1 MKILVIPDIHLKPWM
16 FDRAAELM
24 NSGIAEKSVCLM
36 DIPDDWGHGYDL
48 DLYIKTFDK
57 AIDYAKRFPETMW
70 CYGNHDL
77 SYIWMQTESGFSSFA
92 MPTASSKL
100 AALRNAL
107 VDDGLLAYIHRI
119 DNVLFVH
126 GGLTH
131 AFVKFYASD
140 IKYEDADAILERINN
155 LGFPEMWD
163 DASPIWYRPQYY
175 NEKMYRATDMLQ
187 VVGHTP
193 VMAIDRME
201 NVLSCDLF
209 STYRNGEPIGTQE
222 FLLIDTDSWEYR
234 GIK

>member
-36 DIPDDWGHGYDL
+36 DIPDEWGRGYDL

-77 SYIWMQTESGFSSFA
+77 SYIWMQPESGFSSFA
-92 MPTASSKL
+92 LPTVSSKL
-100 AALRNAL
+100 AALRNTLA
-107 VDDGLLAYIHRI
+107 DDNLLAYVHRI

-131 AFVKFYASD
+131 AFVKYYASD
-140 IKYEDADAILERINN
+140 IEYEDTDAVLERINS
-155 LGFPEMWD
+155 LGFREIWD
-163 DASPIWYRPQYY
+163 DASPIWFRPQYY
-175 NEKMYRATDMLQ
+175 NEKMYRAADMLQ

-193 VMAIDRME
+193 VMEIDRTE
-201 NVLSCDLF
+201 NILSCDLF
-209 STYRNGEPIGTQE
+209 STYRNGDPIGTQE
-222 FLLIDTDSWEYR
+222 FILIDTETWNYK

>member
-77 SYIWMQTESGFSSFA
+77 SYIWMQPESGFSSFA

-140 IKYEDADAILERINN
+140 IEYEDTDAILERINN
-155 LGFPEMWD
+155 LGFREIWD

-193 VMAIDRME
+193 VIAIDRME

-222 FLLIDTDSWEYR
+222 LLLIDTDSWEYR

>member
-1 MKILVIPDIHLKPWM
+1 M
-16 FDRAAELM
+16 FDRATELM
-24 NSGIAEKSVCLM
+24 NSDIAEKSVCLM
-36 DIPDDWGHGYDL
+36 DLPDDWGHGYDI

-57 AIDYAKRFPETMW
+57 AIDYAKHFPETKW

-77 SYIWMQTESGFSSFA
+77 SYIWMQPESGFSSFA
-92 MPTASSKL
+92 MPTVSSKL
-100 AALRNAL
+100 AVLRNAL
-107 VDDGLLAYIHRI
+107 VDDSLIAYIHRI

-131 AFVKFYASD
+131 AFVKLYASD
-140 IKYEDADAILERINN
+140 IEYEDTDTILERINN
-155 LGFPEMWD
+155 LGFREIWD

-175 NEKMYRATDMLQ
+175 NEKMYKATDMLQ

-193 VMAIDRME
+193 VMAIDRVD

-209 STYRNGEPIGTQE
+209 STYRNGAPIGTQE

>member
-1 MKILVIPDIHLKPWM
+1 MKVLVIPDVHLKPWM

-24 NSGIAEKSVCLM
+24 NYGIAEKSVCLM
-36 DIPDDWGHGYDL
+36 DLPDEWGHSHDL

-57 AIDYAKRFPETMW
+57 AIDYANHFPETKW

-77 SYIWMQTESGFSSFA
+77 SYIWMQPESGFSAFA
-92 MPTASSKL
+92 MPTVSSKI

-107 VDDGLLAYIHRI
+107 ADDSLLAYIHRI

-131 AFVKFYASD
+131 AFVKSYASD
-140 IKYEDADAILERINN
+140 IEYEDTDAILERIND
-155 LGFPEMWD
+155 LGFKEIWD
-163 DASPIWYRPQYY
+163 DASPIWYRPQCC
-175 NEKMYRATDMLQ
+175 NEEMYRAADMLQ

-193 VMAIDRME
+193 VMAMDRKE
-201 NVLSCDLF
+201 NILSCDLF
-209 STYRNGEPIGTQE
+209 STYRNGDAIGTQE
-222 FLLIDTDSWEYR
+222 FLLIDTASWEYM